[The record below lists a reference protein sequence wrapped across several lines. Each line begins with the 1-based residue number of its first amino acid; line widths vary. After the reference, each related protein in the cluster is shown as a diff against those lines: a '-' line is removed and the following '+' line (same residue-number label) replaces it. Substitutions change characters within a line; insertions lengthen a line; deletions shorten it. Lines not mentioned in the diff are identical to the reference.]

1 MAKPP
6 VAACPLLERLQAD
19 MTASMRAGDKKRLIT
34 VRMAIAEIQRAQID
48 GQRALDDSEA
58 LAILARMVKQR
69 RDSAEQFR
77 AGQRKDLADRENAEI
92 DILRGFMPEPFSQDQ
107 VDAMIDAAIT
117 QAGATSPKDIGPVMG
132 ALAPQLQGRA
142 DMRAVSAQIKQ
153 RLS

>member
-6 VAACPLLERLQAD
+6 AAACPLLERLQAD
-19 MTASMRAGDKKRLIT
+19 MTASMRAADKKRLIT

-92 DILRGFMPEPFSQDQ
+92 DILRGFMPEPFSQDE
-107 VDAMIDAAIT
+107 VDAMIDAAIA

>member
-1 MAKPP
+1 MAMPP

-19 MTASMRAGDKKRLIT
+19 MTAAMRAGDKKRLIT

-69 RDSAEQFR
+69 RESAEQFR

-107 VDAMIDAAIT
+107 VDAMIDAAIA
-117 QAGATSPKDIGPVMG
+117 QAGATSPKTSGPSWARWPRSCKDG
-132 ALAPQLQGRA
+132 PTCAP
-142 DMRAVSAQIKQ
+142 SAPK
-153 RLS
+153 SSSD

>member
-6 VAACPLLERLQAD
+6 AAACPLLERLQAD
-19 MTASMRAGDKKRLIT
+19 MTASMRAADKKRLIT

-48 GQRALDDSEA
+48 GQRALDDTEA

-92 DILRGFMPEPFSQDQ
+92 DILRGFMPEPFSQDE
-107 VDAMIDAAIT
+107 VDAMIDAAIA

>member
-6 VAACPLLERLQAD
+6 AAACPLLERLQAD

-92 DILRGFMPEPFSQDQ
+92 DILRGFMPEPFSQDE